1 MKLDKVDIK
10 NYKSIVHVEVDLAQ
24 SDNILS
30 LIGQNE
36 SGKSSIL
43 EALRDF
49 YAGEYDEDS
58 YPYESPEGLEQA
70 VSCQFS
76 FEASDD
82 KAAILNQIQKFAND
96 QIFDEAVTYKPDTL
110 SRISSF
116 TITFDGKHYSL
127 DTALADALLNN
138 LEADYSDA
146 VVAEPEGVA
155 ADGEIVGE
163 VEEDELDTSALLPDV
178 GEFIANNVIPEFIFF
193 EGGTCDTLP
202 DFISV
207 EGLVANTGDGWISV
221 TWLEA
226 CLQELTGNPDFTFKS
241 LAETPSIRRLD
252 ETNKRISDIT
262 ADLKSDFSQKL
273 HGIENDKLG
282 LVFNIEKR
290 KEEGDEAEKNYIDF
304 AVRTKE
310 GKELPVRMR
319 SQGMIWFLSF
329 WLALKSLKEKKA
341 IILVDEPDRSL
352 HINAQIDLLKVFE
365 KISGKFGHQILYTTH
380 APTLVPLD
388 TIYRIAL
395 VFNDKDQGTLCE
407 NILKTQIGN
416 SKNKQEAISLV
427 NYAIGCDVPHQNL
440 IFKEKNVIL
449 EGVSDY
455 MHLQAMAIL
464 LGKKE
469 EYAFIP
475 GVGAKGSKLNPLV
488 GICIGYNLKWC
499 VVVDGESV
507 GQAKFEDLKDGIFAG
522 DKTRAEKKIK
532 LLGVPDIEELFS
544 ISDIQAIASGSKN
557 FVLAPKPQ
565 KKDNVSYIGKDRK
578 NVFAKLFLEK
588 AKKKQIMKDALS
600 KTTVASFEDIF
611 AFIGSALREDEFDS
625 S

>member
-1 MKLDKVDIK
+1 MKLDKVEIH
-10 NYKSIVHVEVDLAQ
+10 NYKSIVRVEVDLGQ

-49 YAGEYDEDS
+49 YNGEFDGDS
-58 YPYESPEGLEQA
+58 YPYESPAGLDQV

-76 FEASDD
+76 FEAADD
-82 KAAILNQIQKFAND
+82 KPAILDEIENFANEE
-96 QIFDEAVTYKPDTL
+96 IFKEVVAFKPNTI
-110 SRISSF
+110 SRISNF
-116 TITFDGKHYSL
+116 TLTFDGKNYSL
-127 DTALADALLNN
+127 DTTFQNALINN
-138 LEADYSDA
+138 LEVEST
-146 VVAEPEGVA
+146 GA
-155 ADGEIVGE
+155 ASVEA
-163 VEEDELDTSALLPDV
+163 EEDADENEEEFDASILTPDV
-178 GEFIANNVIPEFIFF
+178 GKFIVDNIIPEFIFF

-202 DFISV
+202 DFISIDDLV
-207 EGLVANTGDGWISV
+207 EETGDGWVSV

-226 CLQELTGNPDFTFKS
+226 CLQELTGNADFTFKS

-262 ADLKSDFSQKL
+262 ADLKNDFSQKL

-290 KEEGDEAEKNYIDF
+290 KEKEDEVEKNYIDF

-352 HINAQIDLLKVFE
+352 HINAQKDLLKVFE

-380 APTLVPLD
+380 APTLVPLE
-388 TIYRIAL
+388 TIYRVAL

-416 SKNKQEAISLV
+416 SKNKQEAMSLV

-455 MHLQAMAIL
+455 MHLQAMAIV
-464 LGKKE
+464 LGKKLD
-469 EYAFIP
+469 YALIP
-475 GVGAKGSKLNPLV
+475 GVGALGSKLNPLV

-499 VVVDGESV
+499 VVIDGEPV
-507 GQAKFEDLKDGIFAG
+507 GQAKFDDLKEGIFAG
-522 DKTRAEKKIK
+522 DKTRAEKKVK
-532 LLGVPDIEELFS
+532 TLDVSDIEELFS
-544 ISDIQAIASGSKN
+544 ISDIQTIAGGSKN
-557 FVLAPKPQ
+557 FALAPKPQ
-565 KKDNVSYIGKDRK
+565 KKDNVSYIGKSRK
-578 NVFAKLFLEK
+578 NIFAKLFLEK
-588 AKKKQIMKDALS
+588 AKKKQIKKDDLS
-600 KTTVASFEDIF
+600 KTTITAFEEIF
-611 AFIGSALREDEFDS
+611 TFVDQALQEDEFNFS
-625 S
+625 